1 MTYVFLDF
9 DGVLFNTLKEA
20 YILCRYAFCGTDY
33 FEPVNENEYQ
43 KLYRF
48 KFLVYNSWQYYY
60 LMSLIKENLSDSEL
74 MSKYDKFMNNRNNK
88 AEKMFDEKYYS
99 ARSDLMQ
106 NYHEFWDKLE
116 TPFEFFEEIKNLYD
130 SNKITPIIVSKK
142 NKTAIEYRLKQY
154 GLNIDNSDIFG
165 KDELIKYDTKADFI
179 NNYMNKKNILSSF
192 FVDDNSNNLIPCKK
206 YPNITPLLAG
216 WGNIAINEKGLTESK
231 IIDVLRNR

>member
-130 SNKITPIIVSKK
+130 SGQITPIIVSKK
-142 NKTAIEYRLKQY
+142 NKTAILYRLKQY
-154 GLNIDNSDIFG
+154 EFNLSEGNIYG
-165 KDELIKYDTKADFI
+165 KDELSEYRTKADFI
-179 NNYMNKKNILSSF
+179 NEYMIKHNIRKAY

-206 YPNITPLLAG
+206 YPQIIPLLAG
-216 WGNIAINEKGLTESK
+216 WGNIAINEKGLTESE

>member
-20 YILCRYAFCGTDY
+20 YILCRYAFNGTDY
-33 FEPVNENEYQ
+33 LAPVEKSEYQ
-43 KLYRF
+43 KLYRY

-60 LMSLIKENLSDSEL
+60 LMNLIKEDLSDNEL
-74 MSKYDKFMNNRNNK
+74 LEKYDYYMKHRDLN
-88 AEKMFDEKYYS
+88 AEKKFDEKYYY
-99 ARSDLMQ
+99 ARKDLMQ
-106 NYHEFWDKLE
+106 NHYDFWDKLE
-116 TPFEFFEEIKNLYD
+116 TPFDFLNGIKNLYD
-130 SNKITPIIVSKK
+130 CNKITPIIVSKK

-216 WGNIAINEKGLTESK
+216 WGNIAINETGLSSEEIVNTISK
-231 IIDVLRNR
+231 I